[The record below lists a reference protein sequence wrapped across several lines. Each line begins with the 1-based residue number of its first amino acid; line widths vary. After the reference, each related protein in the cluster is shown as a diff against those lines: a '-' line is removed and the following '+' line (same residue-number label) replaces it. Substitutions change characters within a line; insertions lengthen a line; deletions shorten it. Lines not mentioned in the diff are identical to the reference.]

1 MSDSTITGAICSLLP
16 DGEGSGGVLTPAVAE
31 RLMELYPYF
40 ALPASIVLRE
50 SGGMMS
56 HEERRRLTRHL
67 ARTAPSPVVLATLLN
82 DSDEPFYPDEKVAT
96 PSTESAIDTFLSTY
110 GSGGE
115 DDEVLNRLIFNPT
128 PDYAQLLAK
137 EECHGG
143 RRFRI
148 RGLCRKIR

>member
-96 PSTESAIDTFLSTY
+96 RRPRVQSTHSCRPTAAAVKMTKCST
-110 GSGGE
+110 
-115 DDEVLNRLIFNPT
+115 
-128 PDYAQLLAK
+128 A
-137 EECHGG
+137 
-143 RRFRI
+143 
-148 RGLCRKIR
+148 